1 LTEDEFVGYS
11 QGKLSA
17 NPEWRRGSLIDEWMF
32 TGNSGNSGRRGNK
45 GAGDGGVDNKIV
57 NF

>member
-1 LTEDEFVGYS
+1 MTEDEFVGYS

-32 TGNSGNSGRRGNK
+32 KVNSGNSGRRGNK
-45 GAGDGGVDNKIV
+45 GAGDE
-57 NF
+57 